1 MYVALGTIISDP
13 DFFHCCVRA
22 FADQPYHVVMSVGRG
37 AIRPPS
43 GRLPRTIEAHRSVP
57 QTAVLAHAFVT
68 RTGMN
73 STMEALAAGVPML
86 ALPHTPEART
96 TADRIVERG
105 LGHTLAPAEATAD
118 RLRSVVADL
127 LGDASGMA
135 ELRIRHH
142 RQGRCRG
149 RASAPWRRRPTPV
162 PPALALPFQSAPL
175 RGPNACVLSVGA
187 PSWRSW
193 GRNQ

>member
-1 MYVALGTIISDP
+1 MPAVVAWASMGVAPTGGVRTAVGALTNLPASGGSTPASPSSSGEAPLVYVALGTIISDP

-68 RTGMN
+68 HAGMN

-96 TADRIVERG
+96 TADRIVELG
-105 LGHTLAPAEATAD
+105 LGHTLAPAAADAVEA
-118 RLRSVVADL
+118 RLPL
-127 LGDASGMA
+127 P
-135 ELRIRHH
+135 
-142 RQGRCRG
+142 RG
-149 RASAPWRRRPTPV
+149 W
-162 PPALALPFQSAPL
+162 
-175 RGPNACVLSVGA
+175 LS
-187 PSWRSW
+187 
-193 GRNQ
+193 